1 MNQVVLITGALG
13 DIGWATAQKFAAGG
27 WKVALNDVAPKEE
40 TARQRAEQCAGSE
53 PMRFWAA
60 DNTDRA
66 AVDAML
72 ADIEATFGLPGIAI
86 VNAAVVVSMPFLEM
100 TLENWQAH
108 LDVNLT
114 AAFHVAQ
121 AAARQMVAAGKPG
134 RILFTG
140 SWVQDVPDP
149 NIPAYC
155 VSKSGLKMLAKVMA
169 AGLAK
174 HGIRVNTVAPGVVDA
189 GLSAR
194 LFRAGKADVST
205 FTAHI
210 PLGALQTAEQVADAF
225 WLMAQP
231 EADYLTGTTL
241 LADGGGSLFQFKPPP

>member
-1 MNQVVLITGALG
+1 MEKTVLVTGALG

-27 WKVALNDVAPKEE
+27 WKVVLNDLDPLGE
-40 TARQRAEQCAGSE
+40 TARQRAEQCQVESG
-53 PMRFWAA
+53 MRFWSA

-72 ADIEATFGLPGIAI
+72 ADIEVVFGLPTLAI
-86 VNAAVVVSMPFLEM
+86 VNAGVVMPMPFLEM
-100 TLENWQAH
+100 TVENWDRH
-108 LDVNLT
+108 LHINLT
-114 AAFHVAQ
+114 GAFHVAQ
-121 AAARQMVAAGKPG
+121 AVARRMVAVGTPG
-134 RILFTG
+134 QILFTG

-189 GLSAR
+189 GLSAQM
-194 LFRAGKADVST
+194 FRAGKADPAQ
-205 FTAHI
+205 FTRYI

-225 WLMAQP
+225 WLLAQP
-231 EADYLTGTTL
+231 EADYITGTTL
-241 LADGGGSLFQFKPPP
+241 LADGGGSLFQFKPSP